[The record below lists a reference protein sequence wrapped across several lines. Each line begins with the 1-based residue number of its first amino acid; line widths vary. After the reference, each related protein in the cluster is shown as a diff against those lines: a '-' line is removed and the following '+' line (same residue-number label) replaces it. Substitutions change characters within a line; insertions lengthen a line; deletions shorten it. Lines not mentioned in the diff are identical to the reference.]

1 MLILFPPAGSFG
13 STRRISVD
21 SLDSLDS
28 LAELR
33 AKEHAGSLS
42 SLTAGRETWRRGES
56 GGDAAERKVKFKG
69 HQHMTDRSV
78 FQ

>member
-13 STRRISVD
+13 STRRISV
-21 SLDSLDS
+21 DSLDS